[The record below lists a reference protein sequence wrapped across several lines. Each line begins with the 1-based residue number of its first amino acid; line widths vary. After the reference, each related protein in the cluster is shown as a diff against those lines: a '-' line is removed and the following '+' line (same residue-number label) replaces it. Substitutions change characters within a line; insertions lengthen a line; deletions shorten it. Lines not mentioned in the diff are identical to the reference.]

1 MWRTDLLDPSPDAR
15 DHLWCDPVYCRAGW
29 QRFRTGFSNWPG
41 FKESKAWCPTIHSKR
56 YRCHQTHVRGLYLR
70 RDIVHQNTI
79 MTVPENSYYV
89 LGDNAEYSDDSR
101 YWEDP
106 FVSHED
112 VIAKLLLPESEERN
126 SGILCASLVGDAHK
140 ERSSGLNCTG
150 RPFFRLAVQSPMDEC
165 L

>member
-1 MWRTDLLDPSPDAR
+1 MVTTLKTGSLILGLRLFDKLETDDIII
-15 DHLWCDPVYCRAGW
+15 
-29 QRFRTGFSNWPG
+29 FRRNGSYLVKRIAACPG
-41 FKESKAWCPTIHSKR
+41 DT
-56 YRCHQTHVRGLYLR
+56 
-70 RDIVHQNTI
+70 IVHQNTI

-112 VIAKLLLPESEERN
+112 VIAKLFLPESEERN

-150 RPFFRLAVQSPMDEC
+150 RPFFSFGGAVTDG
-165 L
+165 

>member
-1 MWRTDLLDPSPDAR
+1 MTSCLPPKEKRRQRILLLSVSRFTYCLPGQGHPFFQEFKLETDDIII
-15 DHLWCDPVYCRAGW
+15 
-29 QRFRTGFSNWPG
+29 FRRNGSYLVKRIAACPG
-41 FKESKAWCPTIHSKR
+41 DT
-56 YRCHQTHVRGLYLR
+56 
-70 RDIVHQNTI
+70 IVHQNTI

-150 RPFFRLAVQSPMDEC
+150 RPFFSFGGAVTDG
-165 L
+165 